1 MNLVQKGPPVS
12 TRPQLVA
19 QRREVTG
26 KKVAALRR
34 AGQLPAV
41 VYGHGHASEPIV
53 VDAREFATLRRHA
66 GRNALVD
73 LTVGSGRATPV
84 LLHDVQEHP
93 ISRVA
98 VHADFFVVK
107 MTEEMVVDVPIQTT
121 GESPAVDKL
130 GGNLLHMRDSVQV
143 RALPADLPQSLVLDI
158 SALDDFEATLHVSDL
173 QMPERVTLVTDAQEP
188 LVRVQ
193 APRVETEEAPSAAE
207 GAEAGAPAGDEA
219 TGSAESG
226 TEEA

>member
-1 MNLVQKGPPVS
+1 VS

-41 VYGHGHASEPIV
+41 VYGHGHASEAIV
-53 VDAREFATLRRHA
+53 VDAREFATLRRQA

-73 LTVGSGRATPV
+73 LKVGSGHATPV
-84 LLHDVQEHP
+84 LLHGVQEHP

-107 MTEEMVVDVPIQTT
+107 MTEEMVVDVPIVTV
-121 GESPAVDKL
+121 GDAPAVDKL
-130 GGNLLHMRDSVQV
+130 GGTLLHLRETVQV
-143 RALPADLPQSLVLDI
+143 RALPAEIPQGLELDVSGLDSFDLM
-158 SALDDFEATLHVSDL
+158 LHVSDL
-173 QMPERVTLVTDAQEP
+173 HLPERITVVTDRHEP

-193 APRVETEEAPSAAE
+193 APRLEVEEAPAAEAE
-207 GAEAGAPAGDEA
+207 GAEAGEAGAAETA
-219 TGSAESG
+219 ASAESSS
-226 TEEA
+226 EEA

>member
-41 VYGHGHASEPIV
+41 VYGHGHAAEPIV
-53 VDAREFATLRRHA
+53 IDAREFATLRRHA

-73 LTVGSGRATPV
+73 LKVGSGKATPV
-84 LLHDVQEHP
+84 LLHGVQENP
-93 ISRVA
+93 RSRA
-98 VHADFFVVK
+98 VIHADFFVVK
-107 MTEEMVVDVPIQTT
+107 MTEEMTLEVAFVTT
-121 GESPAVDKL
+121 GEASAVDKL
-130 GGNLLHMRDSVQV
+130 GGTLLHLRETVQV
-143 RALPADLPQSLVLDI
+143 RALPADIPQGLELDI
-158 SALDDFEATLHVSDL
+158 SSLDSFEAILHVSDL
-173 QMPERVTLVTDAQEP
+173 QVPERVTVVTDGHEP

-193 APRVETEEAPSAAE
+193 APRVEEAPVEAE
-207 GAEAGAPAGDEA
+207 GAEAAAEGGEETAA
-219 TGSAESG
+219 SAESG

>member
-1 MNLVQKGPPVS
+1 VS

-41 VYGHGHASEPIV
+41 VFGHGHTPEPIT

-73 LTVGSGRATPV
+73 LKVGSGRATPV
-84 LLHDVQEHP
+84 LLHGVQENP
-93 ISRVA
+93 RSRA
-98 VHADFFVVK
+98 VIHVDFFVVK
-107 MTEEMVVDVPIQTT
+107 MTEEMTVDVGIVTT

-130 GGNLLHMRDSVQV
+130 GGTLLHLRETVQV
-143 RALPADLPQSLVLDI
+143 RALPTDIPSGLELDI
-158 SALDDFEATLHVSDL
+158 SGLDSFEAMLHVSDL
-173 QMPERVTLVTDAQEP
+173 QMPERVTLVTDGHEP

-193 APRVETEEAPSAAE
+193 APRVEEAPEPQPEAAEEA
-207 GAEAGAPAGDEA
+207 AEAGEETAA
-219 TGSAESG
+219 TAESG
-226 TEEA
+226 SEEA

>member
-1 MNLVQKGPPVS
+1 VS

-41 VYGHGHASEPIV
+41 VYGHGHAAEAIV
-53 VDAREFATLRRHA
+53 VDAHEFATLRRHA

-73 LTVGSGRATPV
+73 LKVDGGRATPV
-84 LLHDVQEHP
+84 LLHGVQENP
-93 ISRVA
+93 RSRA
-98 VHADFFVVK
+98 VIHADFFVVK
-107 MTEEMVVDVPIQTT
+107 MTEEMTVDVGFVTS
-121 GESPAVDKL
+121 GEAPAVDKL
-130 GGNLLHMRDSVQV
+130 GGTLLHLRETVQV
-143 RALPADLPQSLVLDI
+143 RALPADLPQGLELDI
-158 SALDDFEATLHVSDL
+158 SGLDSFEAMLHVSDL
-173 QMPERVTLVTDAQEP
+173 HVPERVTVVTDAHEP

-193 APRVETEEAPSAAE
+193 APRLEVEEAPAEAE
-207 GAEAGAPAGDEA
+207 GAEAAEGGEA
-219 TGSAESG
+219 SAATAESG

>member
-41 VYGHGHASEPIV
+41 VYGHGHAAEPIV

-73 LTVGSGRATPV
+73 LKVGSEKATPV
-84 LLHDVQEHP
+84 LLHGVQENP
-93 ISRVA
+93 RTRAV

-107 MTEEMVVDVPIQTT
+107 MTEEMTVDVSFVTS

-130 GGNLLHMRDSVQV
+130 GGNLLHLRESVQV
-143 RALPADLPQSLVLDI
+143 RALPADLPQSLTLDI
-158 SALDDFEATLHVSDL
+158 SGLDSFEAMLHVSDL
-173 QMPERVTLVTDAQEP
+173 EIPERVTLVTDGHEP

-193 APRVETEEAPSAAE
+193 APRVEEAPEPQAE
-207 GAEAGAPAGDEA
+207 GVEAPAEGGEETTA
-219 TGSAESG
+219 SAEPG

>member
-1 MNLVQKGPPVS
+1 MS

-26 KKVAALRR
+26 KKVAVLRR

-41 VYGHGHASEPIV
+41 VYGHGYEAENIV

-84 LLHDVQEHP
+84 LLHGVQEHP

-98 VHADFFVVK
+98 IHADFFVVK
-107 MTEEMVVDVPIQTT
+107 MTEEMMVDVSIITI

-130 GGNLLHMRDSVQV
+130 GGTLLHLRENVQV
-143 RALPADLPQSLVLDI
+143 RALPADLPAGLELDI
-158 SALDDFEATLHVSDL
+158 SSLDTFEAMLHVSDL
-173 QMPERVTLVTDAQEP
+173 RIPERVTLVTDGHEP

-193 APRVETEEAPSAAE
+193 APRVEEAPVEVEAAE
-207 GAEAGAPAGDEA
+207 APAAGEETNA
-219 TGSAESG
+219 SAESG

>member
-1 MNLVQKGPPVS
+1 MS

-26 KKVAALRR
+26 KKVAVLRR

-41 VYGHGHASEPIV
+41 VYGHGHEAENIV

-84 LLHDVQEHP
+84 LLHGVQEHP

-98 VHADFFVVK
+98 IHADFFVVK
-107 MTEEMVVDVPIQTT
+107 MTEEMIVEVSLITV
-121 GESPAVDKL
+121 GEAPAIDKL
-130 GGNLLHMRDSVQV
+130 GGTLLHLRENVQV
-143 RALPADLPQSLVLDI
+143 RALPADLPAGLELDI
-158 SALDDFEATLHVSDL
+158 SSLDTFEATLHVSDL
-173 QMPERVTLVTDAQEP
+173 RIPERVTLVTDGHEP

-193 APRVETEEAPSAAE
+193 APRVEEAPVAVEAAEAPAAGGEEATP
-207 GAEAGAPAGDEA
+207 
-219 TGSAESG
+219 SAESG

>member
-1 MNLVQKGPPVS
+1 MS

-26 KKVAALRR
+26 KKVAVLRR

-53 VDAREFATLRRHA
+53 VDAREFATLRRHV

-73 LTVGSGRATPV
+73 LKVGSERATPV
-84 LLHDVQEHP
+84 LLHAVQEDP
-93 ISRVA
+93 RSRA
-98 VHADFFVVK
+98 VIHADFFVVT
-107 MTEEMVVDVPIQTT
+107 MTEEMTVEVGIVIV
-121 GESPAVDKL
+121 GEASAIDKL
-130 GGNLLHMRDSVQV
+130 GGTLLHLRETVQV
-143 RALPADLPQSLVLDI
+143 RALPADLPPGLELDI
-158 SALDDFEATLHVSDL
+158 SSLDSFEAMLHVSDL
-173 QMPERVTLVTDAQEP
+173 QLPERVTLVTDGHEP

-193 APRVETEEAPSAAE
+193 APRVEEAPAE
-207 GAEAGAPAGDEA
+207 GVGAEAQPEAGEA
-219 TGSAESG
+219 TAASAESG

>member
-1 MNLVQKGPPVS
+1 MS

-26 KKVAALRR
+26 KKVAVLRR

-41 VYGHGHASEPIV
+41 VYGHGHEAENIV

-84 LLHDVQEHP
+84 LLHGVQEHP

-98 VHADFFVVK
+98 IHADFFVVK
-107 MTEEMVVDVPIQTT
+107 MTEEMIVEVSLITV
-121 GESPAVDKL
+121 GEAPAIDKL
-130 GGNLLHMRDSVQV
+130 GGTLLHLRENVQV
-143 RALPADLPQSLVLDI
+143 RALPADLPAGLELDI
-158 SALDDFEATLHVSDL
+158 SSLDTFEATLHVSDL
-173 QMPERVTLVTDAQEP
+173 RIPERVTLVTDGHEP

-193 APRVETEEAPSAAE
+193 APRVEEAPVAVEAAEAPAAGGEEATA
-207 GAEAGAPAGDEA
+207 
-219 TGSAESG
+219 SAESG

>member
-1 MNLVQKGPPVS
+1 VS

-19 QRREVTG
+19 QRREITG

-41 VYGHGHASEPIV
+41 VYGHGHEAEPIV

-73 LTVGSGRATPV
+73 LTVGGGRPTPV
-84 LLHDVQEHP
+84 LLHGVQEHP
-93 ISRVA
+93 ISRMA

-107 MTEEMVVDVPIQTT
+107 MTEEMTVDVSIVTT
-121 GESPAVDKL
+121 GSAPAVEKL
-130 GGNLLHMRDSVQV
+130 GGTLLHLRETVQV
-143 RALPADLPQSLVLDI
+143 RALPADLPAGLDLDI
-158 SALDDFEATLHVSDL
+158 SSLDTFEAMLHVSDL
-173 QMPERVTLVTDAQEP
+173 RIPERVTLVTDGHEP

-193 APRVETEEAPSAAE
+193 APRVEEAPEPQPEVAEAEAE
-207 GAEAGAPAGDEA
+207 GAEETTA
-219 TGSAESG
+219 TAEPG